1 MEFPPALLAA
11 LAMVAGVNGDPNPRR
26 CGRACV
32 RALGKLSSAFARL
45 IFTCVWP
52 VHVLMELDR
61 VRVSIIVGTLARGPD
76 FPETSSS
83 EKVRHNASVHSHR
96 VF

>member
-1 MEFPPALLAA
+1 
-11 LAMVAGVNGDPNPRR
+11 
-26 CGRACV
+26 
-32 RALGKLSSAFARL
+32 
-45 IFTCVWP
+45 
-52 VHVLMELDR
+52 MELDR

-76 FPETSSS
+76 FSETSSS